1 MRGFTQKLCQTKYF
15 SIAEQN
21 TSSLGPYLLDYLS
34 HEKLCN
40 YSPVILCIGTDRAT
54 GDCLGPLVGE
64 QLLHYDDNFKVFGC
78 LHSPVH
84 ALNLHQTIQ
93 TIYNTIEN
101 PYIIAIDASLGDNSH
116 IGYIT
121 VSNCPIAPGKGVNK
135 KLPAI
140 GDISIT
146 GIVNISGQ
154 NATLL
159 QTTRLYTVMQLAN
172 SIAAALKYTIDY
184 LDFGPL

>member
-1 MRGFTQKLCQTKYF
+1 MQNFTNKPCQTKYF
-15 SIAEQN
+15 SSIEQDDY
-21 TSSLGPYLLDYLS
+21 SLGPYIADSMIHDNLY
-34 HEKLCN
+34 N

-64 QLLHYDDNFKVFGC
+64 QLLAYDENFKTFGC
-78 LHSPVH
+78 LKDPVH
-84 ALNLHQTIQ
+84 ALNLKQTIN
-93 TIYNTIEN
+93 TIYHTIQK
-101 PYIIAIDASLGDNSH
+101 PYIIAVDAALGDISH

-146 GIVNISGQ
+146 GIVNVSGQ
-154 NATLL
+154 NANLL
-159 QTTRLYTVMQLAN
+159 QSTRLYTVMQLAN
-172 SIAAALKYTIDY
+172 CIASALKYAIDY